1 MLLSRPRN
9 GWSMDLERALAL
21 TNELPK
27 QAARG
32 AKGRSEV
39 FAGRE
44 PLSEEEQ
51 AAFLTSVQEEEALE
65 REARGVPL
73 SLKLSRSEQATIDRT
88 TIRRALVAQGILNI
102 RKRRVALTLKSIFR
116 AEIS

>member
-1 MLLSRPRN
+1 MFTPGAPRFPLHT
-9 GWSMDLERALAL
+9 LERQIL
-21 TNELPK
+21 
-27 QAARG
+27 G
-32 AKGRSEV
+32 
-39 FAGRE
+39 E
-44 PLSEEEQ
+44 PLSEEER